1 MRKTVFDIF
10 KTREDISDYLFHFTK
25 GSGAKE
31 TLKSILKDKKLKDKR
46 SRGYICFSESPV
58 TLLAPMFDLFK
69 QWDNPLYAPYG
80 IGIKKDYIYNIGG
93 RQAIYGDENERT
105 VIPQSLKWRFVSY
118 NPKCCDFTWLRE
130 WRVPVSEIELSLEN
144 CFVIVDQNREMEE
157 LRELLMEL
165 DDIEVD
171 AQPEDGGVLTEYTG
185 YFSRKYKSIS
195 LEDIAVVN
203 KMSKNELQEVIS
215 TQPSQDSIFL
225 GSTWG

>member
-1 MRKTVFDIF
+1 MNKTLADIINS
-10 KTREDISDYLFHFTK
+10 RQDVSEYLFHFTK
-25 GSGAKE
+25 KSNAKE
-31 TLKSILKDKKLKDKR
+31 TLKSILKDGKLKDKR
-46 SRGYICFSESPV
+46 SHGFICLSESPI
-58 TLLAPMFDLFK
+58 TMLAPMFDLFR
-69 QWDNPLYAPYG
+69 QWEDPMYAPYG
-80 IGIKKDYIYNIGG
+80 IGIKKEFIYNLGG
-93 RQAIYGDENERT
+93 RPVIYGDENERM
-105 VIPQSLKWRFVSY
+105 VLPQSLKWRFVLY
-118 NPKCCDFTWLRE
+118 NPKCYDFTWLRE
-130 WRVPVSEIELSLEN
+130 WRVPVSEIELSLNN
-144 CFVIVDQNREMEE
+144 CFVVVDQKRELEE